1 MPRRRLTGTAKS
13 FHVLDAH
20 GSVAEKLLVELR
32 SRDSVLGLLALH
44 GVTGWRAYVAQQEEH
59 RTYTMRH
66 AEVKMPPHK
75 RTSEHERVGT
85 DQENGRPIILLL
97 FFLSLLVALL
107 ALVGMDDQR
116 GAILMLAAA
125 VVYAAIRVAQ

>member
-1 MPRRRLTGTAKS
+1 MSLNRRS
-13 FHVLDAH
+13 ID
-20 GSVAEKLLVELR
+20 
-32 SRDSVLGLLALH
+32 
-44 GVTGWRAYVAQQEEH
+44 
-59 RTYTMRH
+59 TYTMRH

-85 DQENGRPIILLL
+85 DHENGRPIILLL